1 MKVVK
6 VYGKLRELLGQCRFE
21 LNVST
26 PAQAFKAL
34 LINFPELEKF
44 ILDSEKDGVAYRMMV
59 GRQHIGEDNLGDLA
73 LPLGSHEVFSI
84 APVIVGAGGNFGR
97 IALGVGLIGASFLF
111 PGAGLFGTTGIA
123 GGVAGGGA
131 AGIVGVS
138 SSAVLTATTV
148 GTALS
153 AVGAGLVLGGVAQ
166 MISPTPQPQALKE
179 QEQLES
185 FTFSGIVNVSRQGIP
200 VPVVLGRAYAGSVV
214 VSSGLDV
221 V

>member
-1 MKVVK
+1 MKAGMKVIK

-34 LINFPELEKF
+34 LINFPQLERF

-59 GRQHIGEDNLGDLA
+59 GRQHIGEDNIADLG
-73 LPLGSHEVFSI
+73 LPLGDREVFSI
-84 APVIVGAGGNFGR
+84 APVIAGAGRTFTT
-97 IALGVGLIGASFLF
+97 IAIGVGLIGASFLF
-111 PGAGLFGTTGIA
+111 PGAGLFGTQALFATGSAGLAGTGIA
-123 GGVAGGGA
+123 
-131 AGIVGVS
+131 
-138 SSAVLTATTV
+138 TTI

-153 AVGAGLVLGGVAQ
+153 AVGAGLVLTGVSQ
-166 MISPTPQPQALKE
+166 LISPTPQPTALKE

-214 VSSGLDV
+214 ISSGLDV

>member
-1 MKVVK
+1 MKVIK

-34 LINFPELEKF
+34 LINFPQLERF

-59 GRQHIGEDNLGDLA
+59 GRQHIGEDNIADLA
-73 LPLGSHEVFSI
+73 LPLGDREVFSI
-84 APVIVGAGGNFGR
+84 APVIAGAGRTFST
-97 IALGVGLIGASFLF
+97 IAIGVGLIGASFLF
-111 PGAGLFGTTGIA
+111 PGAGLFGSTSLFGVSAAGATGA
-123 GGVAGGGA
+123 GVVAGGA
-131 AGIVGVS
+131 F
-138 SSAVLTATTV
+138 ATTI

-153 AVGAGLVLGGVAQ
+153 AVGAGLVLTGVSQ
-166 MISPTPQPQALKE
+166 LISPTPQPQALKE

-200 VPVVLGRAYAGSVV
+200 VPVVLGRVYAGSVV
-214 VSSGLDV
+214 ISSGLDV